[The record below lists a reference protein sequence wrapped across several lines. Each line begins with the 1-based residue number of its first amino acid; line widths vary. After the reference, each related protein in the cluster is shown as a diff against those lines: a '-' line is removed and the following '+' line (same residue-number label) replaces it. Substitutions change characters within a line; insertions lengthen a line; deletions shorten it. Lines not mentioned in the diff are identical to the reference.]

1 MVDKIVDDMQTLIN
15 ELKNA
20 INLDIED
27 IKASRHE
34 ELLQRNDQKHF
45 IINNIMD
52 KKSELN
58 NELSKLI
65 QQNIDVNIYRA
76 KVDNLEENLKDLYE
90 LNKKLAN
97 IVLPIKQMYKDLL
110 EDLSS
115 YSGGQFFDIK
125 A

>member
-34 ELLQRNDQKHF
+34 ELLQRNDQKHY

-52 KKSELN
+52 KKGELN
-58 NELSKLI
+58 IALSKLI
-65 QQNIDVNIYRA
+65 QQNVDVNIYRA

>member
-34 ELLQRNDQKHF
+34 ELLQRNDQKHY

-52 KKSELN
+52 KK
-58 NELSKLI
+58 
-65 QQNIDVNIYRA
+65 
-76 KVDNLEENLKDLYE
+76 EN
-90 LNKKLAN
+90 
-97 IVLPIKQMYKDLL
+97 
-110 EDLSS
+110 
-115 YSGGQFFDIK
+115 
-125 A
+125 